1 MTGGELI
8 HMKSPTRIRRDG
20 RVEQVFNAL
29 AQNVEVD
36 LLNTDGLDLIIEN
49 AAVAGRHFTRFLNE
63 LGQIMRD
70 ELSPARIIN
79 IERKQL
85 FDPVQFMHHQGLEIA
100 EQDERSV
107 MLERIDVSR
116 IALVSMLRTDTV
128 ITGNE
133 HLKRLKKAGHIRLDA
148 RIFQTLWENQELIP
162 EPWKGTTDV
171 AQHIFFDGTI
181 LKNQFG
187 RYVIGMFW
195 DRDSRWNWTY
205 CRLDLG
211 GWRSEDVSA
220 VLEIR

>member
-1 MTGGELI
+1 MTTAELF
-8 HMKSPTRIRRDG
+8 HMKSSARIRKDNK
-20 RVEQVFNAL
+20 VEQAFNAL
-29 AQNVEVD
+29 VQNLEVD
-36 LLNTDGLDLIIEN
+36 LLNTEGLDLIIEN
-49 AAVAGRHFTRFLNE
+49 AADAGKHFTHFLDT
-63 LGQIMRD
+63 LGQIMHD
-70 ELSPARIIN
+70 ELSSTRIIN

-85 FDPVQFMHHQGLEIA
+85 FDPVQFMHHRGLEIA

-107 MLERIDVSR
+107 MLEKIDISK
-116 IALVSMLRTDTV
+116 IALVSMLGTDTV

-162 EPWKGTTDV
+162 EVWKGTKKV
-171 AQHIFFDGTI
+171 AKHIFFDGTI

-187 RYVIGMFW
+187 KYVIGMFW
-195 DRDSRWNWTY
+195 DRDNRWSWTY

-220 VLEIR
+220 VVEIR

>member
-1 MTGGELI
+1 
-8 HMKSPTRIRRDG
+8 MKSPTRVKRDNK
-20 RVEQVFNAL
+20 VEQTFHAL
-29 AQNVEVD
+29 LQNVEID
-36 LLNTDGLDLIIEN
+36 LLSTEALDLIIEN
-49 AAVAGRHFTRFLNE
+49 AAAAGKHFTRFLNE
-63 LGQIMRD
+63 LGQIMHG
-70 ELSPARIIN
+70 ELTPAKIID
-79 IERKQL
+79 IERKKL
-85 FDPVQFMHHQGLEIA
+85 FDPVQFMHHRGLEIA

-107 MLERIDVSR
+107 MLEKIDVSK
-116 IALVSMLRTDTV
+116 IALVSMLRTDIV

-162 EPWKGTTDV
+162 ESWKGTTDV
-171 AQHIFFDGTI
+171 AKHIFFDGTI

-187 RYVIGMFW
+187 KYVVGMFW
-195 DRDSRWNWTY
+195 DRDNRWNWTY